1 MTGMKRPLVAALGAL
16 VALGGLAA
24 TATSANAAVVCNR
37 YNECWHVHGDRLNY
51 PADVGI
57 SFYDDTWAFPD
68 TTYHWV
74 KDRDD
79 RGYWLHG
86 RWHRF

>member
-1 MTGMKRPLVAALGAL
+1 MTRTKKQLVAVLGAL
-16 VALGGLAA
+16 VAASGFAV
-24 TATSANAAVVCNR
+24 ATSASAAVVCNR
-37 YNECWHVHGDRLNY
+37 YNECWHVHDHLDY

-57 SFYDDTWAFPD
+57 SFYDDAWRFPD